1 MKNKLMKTVTV
12 MLVALAMVISVLSV
26 GAADTN
32 GQGETSV
39 GEPVTLGT
47 DPINGEITVTGLAK
61 GDVAYLYKVI
71 DIEYNAK
78 TNNVTKEWNDG
89 VKDFVAEYGSV
100 EETFEN
106 QEGGFTELAKK
117 LYADLVKDIFASEGT
132 PNWMAVKTAGDS
144 AEAARDMIGIEANES
159 VVFDENIG
167 LGQYMVIVTGK
178 NVYAPMTA
186 TIEPEVNEE
195 NQYIVYPNVNI
206 VAKASNPK
214 LDKSIVN
221 GTHGT
226 ENDSVAIGDTVE
238 FSLTTQVPA
247 FPVEAVDKTFRLID
261 TMEDGIVGANDI
273 EIVIESTKDRLVSN
287 EDYRVTYYK
296 ADGSTTDDP
305 KKASKF
311 KIDLLISKCP
321 KVNGQTITVT
331 YNSEVTAEIVPGEAE
346 VNKVALIWP
355 KNVWEAIDKKNPD
368 NKEPEDTDEYNELED
383 QVKVYTY
390 GLKILKTDTDDKPL
404 KGAAFKILKGSE
416 KGPEVDFVMKEKGSY
431 RVAEPGEE
439 SVHTDLQC
447 DDGARLTLAGLDE
460 GTYYIVETVVPTGY
474 VQAKPKRITI
484 TDTQAETHELT
495 GKAKE
500 SNEKNAYA
508 DATFVNKKGFNLPK
522 TGGAGTAIFTLIGV
536 VLMGGAL
543 LLVVRMRKANGAK

>member
-12 MLVALAMVISVLSV
+12 MIVALAMIVSVLSV

-39 GEPVTLGT
+39 GDSVVLGT
-47 DPINGEITVTGLAK
+47 EPINGKITVTGLAK

-71 DIEYNAK
+71 DIEYNAD
-78 TNNVTKEWNDG
+78 TNNVTKEWS
-89 VKDFVAEYGSV
+89 KDVEQFVEKHNWGSV

-117 LYADLVKDIFASEGT
+117 LYADLVTDIFALTGT

-144 AEAARDMIGIEANES
+144 AEVARDMIGIEANES

-214 LDKSIVN
+214 LDKSIVD

-273 EIVIESTKDRLVSN
+273 KIVIESTKRVLELDK
-287 EDYRVTYYK
+287 DYTVAYYN
-296 ADGSTTDDP
+296 ADGQTTEP
-305 KKASKF
+305 ENASKF
-311 KIDLLISKCP
+311 KIDLLINNCP
-321 KVNGQTITVT
+321 DVNGQTITVT
-331 YNSEVTAEIVPGEAE
+331 YNSEVTAEIVPGTAE
-346 VNKVALIWP
+346 VNKVTLIWP
-355 KNVWEAIDKKNPD
+355 KNVWEAIDKKVPENT
-368 NKEPEDTDEYNELED
+368 EPEDTDEYNKLED

-390 GLKILKTDTDDKPL
+390 GLKILKTDGKDPL

-447 DDGARLTLAGLDE
+447 NDKAELTLAGLDE
-460 GTYYIVETVVPTGY
+460 GTYYIVETVVPSGY
-474 VQAKPKRITI
+474 VQAKPQKITI
-484 TDTQAETHELT
+484 TDKADTDELT
-495 GKAKE
+495 GKAQE
-500 SNEKNAYA
+500 SNEDNAYA

-536 VLMGGAL
+536 ALMGGAL

>member
-1 MKNKLMKTVTV
+1 MT
-12 MLVALAMVISVLSV
+12 
-26 GAADTN
+26 
-32 GQGETSV
+32 
-39 GEPVTLGT
+39 
-47 DPINGEITVTGLAK
+47 
-61 GDVAYLYKVI
+61 
-71 DIEYNAK
+71 
-78 TNNVTKEWNDG
+78 
-89 VKDFVAEYGSV
+89 
-100 EETFEN
+100 
-106 QEGGFTELAKK
+106 
-117 LYADLVKDIFASEGT
+117 DIFALTGT

-144 AEAARDMIGIEANES
+144 AEVARDMIGIEANES

-214 LDKSIVN
+214 LDKSIVD

-273 EIVIESTKDRLVSN
+273 KIVIESTKRVLELDK
-287 EDYRVTYYK
+287 DYTVAYYN
-296 ADGSTTDDP
+296 ADGQTTEP
-305 KKASKF
+305 ENASKF
-311 KIDLLISKCP
+311 KIDLLINNCP
-321 KVNGQTITVT
+321 DVNGQTITVT
-331 YNSEVTAEIVPGEAE
+331 YNSEVTAEIVPGTAE
-346 VNKVALIWP
+346 VNKVTLIWP
-355 KNVWEAIDKKNPD
+355 KNVWEAIDKKVPENT
-368 NKEPEDTDEYNELED
+368 EPEDTDEYNKLED

-390 GLKILKTDTDDKPL
+390 GLKILKTDGKDPL

-447 DDGARLTLAGLDE
+447 NDKAELTLAGLDE
-460 GTYYIVETVVPTGY
+460 GTYYIVETVVPSGY
-474 VQAKPKRITI
+474 VQAKPQKITI
-484 TDTQAETHELT
+484 TDKADTDELT
-495 GKAKE
+495 GKAQE
-500 SNEKNAYA
+500 SNEDNAYA

-536 VLMGGAL
+536 ALMGGAL

>member
-39 GEPVTLGT
+39 GKSVVLGT
-47 DPINGEITVTGLAK
+47 EPINGKITVTGLAK

-106 QEGGFTELAKK
+106 QEGGFTELAKE
-117 LYADLVKDIFASEGT
+117 LYADLVTDIFALEGT
-132 PNWMAVKTAGDS
+132 PNWMAVKTAGES
-144 AEAARDMIGIEANES
+144 AEVARDMIGIEANES

-214 LDKSIVN
+214 LDKSIVD

-261 TMEDGIVGANDI
+261 TMEDGIVGANNI
-273 EIVIESTKDRLVSN
+273 KIVIESTERVLELGKDYTVA
-287 EDYRVTYYK
+287 YYN
-296 ADGSTTDDP
+296 ADDQTTEP
-305 KKASKF
+305 ENASKF
-311 KIDLLISKCP
+311 KIDLLINNCP
-321 KVNGQTITVT
+321 DVNGQTITVT
-331 YNSEVTAEIVPGEAE
+331 YNSEVTAEIVPGTAE
-346 VNKVALIWP
+346 VNKVTLIWP
-355 KNVWEAIDKKNPD
+355 KNVWEAIDKKVPENT
-368 NKEPEDTDEYNELED
+368 EPEDTDEYNELED

-390 GLKILKTDTDDKPL
+390 GLKILKTDGTDPL

-474 VQAKPKRITI
+474 VQAKPQKITI

-500 SNEKNAYA
+500 SNEGNAYA

>member
-117 LYADLVKDIFASEGT
+117 LYADLVTDIFALTGT

-144 AEAARDMIGIEANES
+144 AEVARDMIGIEANES

-214 LDKSIVN
+214 LDKSIVD

-273 EIVIESTKDRLVSN
+273 KIVIESTKRVLELDK
-287 EDYRVTYYK
+287 DYTVAYYN
-296 ADGSTTDDP
+296 ADGQTTEP
-305 KKASKF
+305 ENASKF
-311 KIDLLISKCP
+311 KIDLLINNCP
-321 KVNGQTITVT
+321 DVNGQTITVT
-331 YNSEVTAEIVPGEAE
+331 YNSEVTAEIVPGTAE
-346 VNKVALIWP
+346 VNKVTLIWP
-355 KNVWEAIDKKNPD
+355 KNVWEAIDKKVPENT
-368 NKEPEDTDEYNELED
+368 EPEDTDEYNKLED

-390 GLKILKTDTDDKPL
+390 GLKILKTDGKDPL

-460 GTYYIVETVVPTGY
+460 GTYYIVETVVPSGY
-474 VQAKPKRITI
+474 VQAKPQKITI
-484 TDTQAETHELT
+484 TDKADTDELT
-495 GKAKE
+495 GKAQE
-500 SNEKNAYA
+500 SNEDNAYA

-536 VLMGGAL
+536 ALMGGAL